1 MKKHYLAIAVL
12 ALALGMTACSSKT
25 DETTAPTTAEQTTA
39 ATDASGESEEDVEEE
54 YFYGFVGEVS
64 DKVVTVTDD
73 EGKEVKF
80 DVSEAKIEGA
90 DAIGTGDEVEVAFT
104 GELSADTTKARSVEI
119 ITSAAAESE
128 AEIASETDEIISG
141 TIEKADDKTLT
152 LKTEDGTYTFN
163 ALIAQKVTKD
173 GVKAG
178 VKADV
183 TFYGDIPDAEDEA
196 AVDTEDMPVATKIVT
211 EDAKDTA
218 EAKVNALTGKV
229 AEVKTDYVILDTVD
243 PANTLFT
250 FVGDAG
256 MFDSLK
262 VGDTATVIYEGTL
275 TDRAIQAVGLQ

>member
-25 DETTAPTTAEQTTA
+25 DETTAPASTEQTTA
-39 ATDASGESEEDVEEE
+39 AADASGEPEADVEEE

-64 DKVVTVTDD
+64 DKIVTVADD

-90 DAIGTGDEVEVAFT
+90 DAIAAGDEVEVAFT

-173 GVKAG
+173 GVKSG

-229 AEVKTDYVILDTVD
+229 AEVKSDYVILDTAD